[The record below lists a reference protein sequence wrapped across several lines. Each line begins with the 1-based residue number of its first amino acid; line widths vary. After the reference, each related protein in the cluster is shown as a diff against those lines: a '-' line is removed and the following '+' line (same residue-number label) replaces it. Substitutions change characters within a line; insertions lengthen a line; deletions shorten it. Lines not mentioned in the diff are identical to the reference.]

1 MMHAYGAGF
10 GTVKCLSLCTALMLA
25 GCQGSPGTS
34 MEKPTPSAG
43 QTETKSGTHSFED
56 RTARTNSD
64 GASEVNSGQAK
75 SASSA
80 KDKKAAEKPKKKPK
94 PGASSAVNWL
104 TDYPAAR
111 QLARQTGKPIFVVFR

>member
-1 MMHAYGAGF
+1 MHGCGVRF

-34 MEKPTPSAG
+34 MEKATPSTA
-43 QTETKSGTHSFED
+43 QTETKSGTHPSED
-56 RTARTNSD
+56 RTAGMNSYA
-64 GASEVNSGQAK
+64 ASELNSGQAK

-80 KDKKAAEKPKKKPK
+80 KDKKTAEKPKKKSK

-104 TDYPAAR
+104 TDYLSAR
-111 QLARQTGKPIFVVFR
+111 LLARQTGKPIFVVFR